1 MSRTTLV
8 LILVIALGIAAVW
21 IHERSTG
28 APTVPFTKVRRET
41 LVSSLTTNARIEPSA
56 WVAVH
61 AERAG
66 VIGRVAV
73 HKGQVVA
80 KGALVAE
87 LTSQEAQAAVASAE
101 AAADAARAQLDTVLQ
116 GGTAQAQVDVAN
128 EIARSRLDLD
138 AAQRDYEITK
148 RLAVKQAATGQDV
161 IDASQR
167 VERLQTAIAGLE
179 KKRAALVG
187 SSDRTAAEAKVRE
200 AQASVDQA
208 RLQLEHSSV
217 RAPIAGTVYDLPIH
231 KGAFLSVGDPVAEIG
246 DVQRLQVRIQVDEP
260 ELGRIGVGMPVAVT
274 WDAAPGRRWQGTVE
288 KMPTQVA
295 PLGTRQVGIALA
307 TIENPDLKLVPG
319 TNVNVEVTSQ
329 VVSDSLTVP
338 KEAIRTESGQTGVYA
353 LRDGQVEWRPI
364 KLGASN
370 ITRAVVVSGL
380 MEGDMVAL
388 RTERALHNGQAVR
401 AMTP

>member
-41 LVSSLTTNARIEPSA
+41 LVSSLTTNAKIEPSA

-80 KGALVAE
+80 KGALIAE

-217 RAPIAGTVYDLPIH
+217 RAPIAGTVYDLPVR
-231 KGAFLSVGDPVAEIG
+231 KGAFLSAGDPVAEIG
-246 DVQRLQVRIQVDEP
+246 DVQKLQVRIQVDEP

-288 KMPTQVA
+288 KMPTEVA

-307 TIENPDLKLVPG
+307 TVENPDLKLVPG

-329 VVSDSLTVP
+329 VVGDSLTIP

-380 MEGDMVAL
+380 REGDMVAL